1 MKSENLAARIKQANL
16 ARKSHIANFV
26 NKLSFDNK
34 LSGYNKRINS
44 NKTKHVL
51 VGNKLNE
58 PSNKLKPIS
67 TKDYRFSLGRIYFT
81 SNEGLQNMFVYQP
94 TLDTLELL
102 KGADNGYVIS

>member
-16 ARKSHIANFV
+16 ARKSDIANFV
-26 NKLSFDNK
+26 NKLNFDNK
-34 LSGYNKRINS
+34 LSGYNKRTNS

-102 KGADNGYVIS
+102 KRCW